1 MLNYLQ
7 TMSRHFHGTPR
18 QERALSAYVK
28 LLRASETVHSEATR
42 TLAGEGLSASQFA
55 VLEALYHVGPMCLS
69 VLAEKI
75 LKSSGNLTM
84 VVGNLEKR
92 GLVTRQQSRD
102 DRRFVSAVITDK
114 GKKLIARVF
123 PEHAS
128 RIAELMSRLTPRE
141 QETLAELCRKL
152 GKNAPAGS
160 ARD

>member
-69 VLAEKI
+69 ELADKI
-75 LKSSGNLTM
+75 LKTSGNLTM
-84 VVGNLEKR
+84 VVGNLQKN
-92 GLVTRQQSRD
+92 GLVTRQPSAE
-102 DRRFVSAVITDK
+102 DRRFVSVVITEK
-114 GKKLIARVF
+114 GRKLMARVF
-123 PEHAS
+123 PVHLEL
-128 RIAELMSRLTPRE
+128 IVELMSRLSPAKQDELGR
-141 QETLAELCRKL
+141 LCRKL
-152 GKNAPAGS
+152 GKNL
-160 ARD
+160 

>member
-69 VLAEKI
+69 ELADKI
-75 LKSSGNLTM
+75 LKTSGNLTM
-84 VVGNLEKR
+84 VVGNLQKN
-92 GLVTRQQSRD
+92 GLVTRQQSVE
-102 DRRFVSAVITDK
+102 DRRFISVAITEK
-114 GKKLIARVF
+114 GRRLMARVF
-123 PEHAS
+123 PVHLE
-128 RIAELMSRLTPRE
+128 RIVELMNRLSPAQQDE
-141 QETLAELCRKL
+141 LARLCRKL
-152 GKNAPAGS
+152 GKDP
-160 ARD
+160 

>member
-1 MLNYLQ
+1 MARSVEN
-7 TMSRHFHGTPR
+7 GR
-18 QERALSAYVK
+18 QERALGAYVK
-28 LLRASETVHSEATR
+28 LLRASETVQSEAMR
-42 TLAGEGLSASQFA
+42 SLAEEDITPSQFA

-69 VLAEKI
+69 MLADKI
-75 LKSSGNLTM
+75 LKSSGNLTT

-102 DRRFVSAVITDK
+102 DRRFVSAAITDK

-123 PEHAS
+123 PEHAD

-152 GKNAPAGS
+152 GKNTPAGS

>member
-69 VLAEKI
+69 ELADKI
-75 LKSSGNLTM
+75 LKTSGNLTM
-84 VVGNLEKR
+84 VVGNLQKN
-92 GLVTRQQSRD
+92 GLVTRQPSAE
-102 DRRFVSAVITDK
+102 DRRFVSVVITEK
-114 GKKLIARVF
+114 GRKLMARVF
-123 PEHAS
+123 PVHLE
-128 RIAELMSRLTPRE
+128 RIVELMNRLSPAQQDELGR
-141 QETLAELCRKL
+141 LCRKL
-152 GKNAPAGS
+152 GKNL
-160 ARD
+160 